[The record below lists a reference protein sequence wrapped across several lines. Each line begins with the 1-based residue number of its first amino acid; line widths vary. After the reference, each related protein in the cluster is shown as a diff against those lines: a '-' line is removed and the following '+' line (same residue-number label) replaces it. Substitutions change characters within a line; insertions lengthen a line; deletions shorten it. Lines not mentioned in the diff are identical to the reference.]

1 MYKEFTLS
9 MSGSFPI
16 MLSLSLSLYDTASNM
31 QPAISGTSAAGLGT
45 GRSRNPDLNIKKQ

>member
-16 MLSLSLSLYDTASNM
+16 MLSLSLYDTASNM